1 MNYTNLKGIFEL
13 GRLITEDSKNPYLH
27 LAYKYK
33 KTNYRVI
40 TSGELFVRGKG
51 LYIPDFIT
59 AFMSYNN
66 EALMIANIIEEKVIS
81 ILFRSL
87 GPNKEFAKLG
97 TTKATFYGFG
107 DLDDNFRF
115 GTPILLVEG
124 HLDRDVMKEIY
135 PNTLGIMTNH
145 LSKVQVEIL
154 KNLTNKFILMLD
166 NDDAGRDGIR
176 TTKYQLQGCK
186 ISELQHD
193 SYLKDA
199 GDLMKLDIENHRK
212 FEEVVDNYKL
222 QIALY

>member
-1 MNYTNLKGIFEL
+1 M
-13 GRLITEDSKNPYLH
+13 
-27 LAYKYK
+27 
-33 KTNYRVI
+33 
-40 TSGELFVRGKG
+40 
-51 LYIPDFIT
+51 
-59 AFMSYNN
+59 
-66 EALMIANIIEEKVIS
+66 
-81 ILFRSL
+81 
-87 GPNKEFAKLG
+87 
-97 TTKATFYGFG
+97 
-107 DLDDNFRF
+107 DDNFRF

-166 NDDAGRDGIR
+166 NDEAGRDGIR

-212 FEEVVDNYKL
+212 FEEVIDNYKL

>member
-1 MNYTNLKGIFEL
+1 MQNF
-13 GRLITEDSKNPYLH
+13 
-27 LAYKYK
+27 
-33 KTNYRVI
+33 
-40 TSGELFVRGKG
+40 
-51 LYIPDFIT
+51 
-59 AFMSYNN
+59 
-66 EALMIANIIEEKVIS
+66 
-81 ILFRSL
+81 
-87 GPNKEFAKLG
+87 G
-97 TTKATFYGFG
+97 TTKATFYGLG
-107 DLDDNFRF
+107 DLEDDFRF

-166 NDDAGRDGIR
+166 NDEAGRDGIR
-176 TTKYQLQGCK
+176 TTKYQLQGSK
-186 ISELQHD
+186 IVELQHD

-199 GDLMKLDIENHRK
+199 GDLMKLDIENHKK